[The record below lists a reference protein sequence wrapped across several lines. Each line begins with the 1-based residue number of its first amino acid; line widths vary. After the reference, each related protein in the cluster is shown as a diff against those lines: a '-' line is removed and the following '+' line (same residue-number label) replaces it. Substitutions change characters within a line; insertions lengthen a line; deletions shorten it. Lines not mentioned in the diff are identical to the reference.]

1 MDFTL
6 EALKERIEFIREYL
20 LKLIS
25 YKELTD
31 NLVVNC
37 SQELDILLT
46 EYEKLKRKYPPNDA
60 A

>member
-6 EALKERIEFIREYL
+6 EPLKEKIEFIREAL

-31 NLVVNC
+31 NSVVNC
-37 SQELDILLT
+37 SQELDGLLT
-46 EYEKLKRKYPPNDA
+46 EYEKLKKKYPPNDA

>member
-6 EALKERIEFIREYL
+6 EALKEKIEFIREVL

-31 NLVVNC
+31 NSVVNC
-37 SQELDILLT
+37 SQELDTLLT
-46 EYEKLKRKYPPNDA
+46 EYEKLKKKYPPIDA

>member
-6 EALKERIEFIREYL
+6 EALKEKIEFIRESL

-25 YKELTD
+25 YNELTD
-31 NLVVNC
+31 TSVVNC
-37 SQELDILLT
+37 SQELDNLLT
-46 EYEKLKRKYPPNDA
+46 EYEMLKKKYHPNDA